1 MRPQIVTIL
10 ALLLAFASNI
20 PMSAQ
25 TSGGV
30 GNGGNPPPPTPPPP
44 ELPLDNGLL
53 LLLFLG
59 LAYGCFVAFRRSK
72 AIRN

>member
-1 MRPQIVTIL
+1 
-10 ALLLAFASNI
+10 
-20 PMSAQ
+20 MSAQ

-59 LAYGCFVAFRRSK
+59 LAYGCFVAIRRSK